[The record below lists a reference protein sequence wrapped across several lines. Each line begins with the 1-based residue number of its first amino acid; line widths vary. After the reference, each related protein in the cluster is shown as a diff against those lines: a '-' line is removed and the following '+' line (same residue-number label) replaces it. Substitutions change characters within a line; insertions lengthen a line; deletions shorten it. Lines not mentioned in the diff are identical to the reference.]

1 MFGKSDLS
9 EAGFEQREERVSRKG
24 TYPLEFVEPFTLC
37 LRSTRVGRVEEKG
50 GKGGFRCGTT
60 KIEK

>member
-1 MFGKSDLS
+1 MFGKSDLCETGS
-9 EAGFEQREERVSRKG
+9 NKRGESSSRKG